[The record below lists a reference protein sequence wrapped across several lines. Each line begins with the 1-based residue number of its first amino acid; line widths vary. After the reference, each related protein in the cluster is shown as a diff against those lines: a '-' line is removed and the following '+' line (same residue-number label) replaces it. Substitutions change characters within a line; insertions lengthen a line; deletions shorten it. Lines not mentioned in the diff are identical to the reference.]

1 MQRCYYSKFM
11 KSLSG
16 WFKVNQET
24 TMSLPNMAQCLKE
37 GIWNSFEEMVHEIIT
52 EALLPIMVLTFCK
65 CCDKTEPDLENA
77 YKNHKSPWKY
87 LLKTPITTFLCLS
100 PFSTSWSQKRIQWRI
115 WEMQKSA
122 DWMLRHCSFCEYF
135 FFFFFFFLDPLKM
148 LTLLCYF
155 WLETSSK
162 NTCFEQKIENKI

>member
-1 MQRCYYSKFM
+1 M

-77 YKNHKSPWKY
+77 YKNHKSP
-87 LLKTPITTFLCLS
+87 
-100 PFSTSWSQKRIQWRI
+100 
-115 WEMQKSA
+115 
-122 DWMLRHCSFCEYF
+122 
-135 FFFFFFFLDPLKM
+135 
-148 LTLLCYF
+148 
-155 WLETSSK
+155 
-162 NTCFEQKIENKI
+162 